1 MDKDT
6 QNLVPNNKEDLNF
19 INNLKLKSIS
29 EIRDIIPQ
37 LLEWMQDMNWPQAP
51 LIADYFSPYINEIQ
65 EELISIL
72 KSNDE
77 IWKYWILHGL
87 ILHSEITPSQKIL
100 LEVKRVYLNASKQEK
115 EEEVDVIAK
124 EILEKYHIPF

>member
-1 MDKDT
+1 MKIDPK
-6 QNLVPNNKEDLNF
+6 NLVPKNKEDSNF

-51 LIADYFSPYINEIQ
+51 LIADYFSPHINEIQ

-87 ILHSEITPSQKIL
+87 ILHSEITLSQKIL

-115 EEEVDVIAK
+115 EEEVDVIAM

>member
-1 MDKDT
+1 
-6 QNLVPNNKEDLNF
+6 
-19 INNLKLKSIS
+19 
-29 EIRDIIPQ
+29 
-37 LLEWMQDMNWPQAP
+37 MNWPQAP
-51 LIADYFSPYINEIQ
+51 LIADYFSPHINEIQ

-115 EEEVDVIAK
+115 EEEVDVIAM

>member
-1 MDKDT
+1 MDNK
-6 QNLVPNNKEDLNF
+6 NLIPKGKEDTNF
-19 INNLKLKSIS
+19 INVLKMKSIS
-29 EIRDIIPQ
+29 EIRDLIPQ

-124 EILEKYHIPF
+124 EILEKYKLPF

>member
-6 QNLVPNNKEDLNF
+6 KNLVPNNKEDSNF
-19 INNLKLKSIS
+19 IHDLKLKSIS

-87 ILHSEITPSQKIL
+87 ILHSEITPGQKIL

-124 EILEKYHIPF
+124 EILEKYKLPF

>member
-1 MDKDT
+1 MKIDT
-6 QNLVPNNKEDLNF
+6 KNLVPNNKEGLNF

-29 EIRDIIPQ
+29 EIRDLIPQ

-77 IWKYWILHGL
+77 MWKYWILHGL

-124 EILEKYHIPF
+124 EILKKYHIPF

>member
-1 MDKDT
+1 MKMDNK
-6 QNLVPNNKEDLNF
+6 NLIPKGKEDTNF
-19 INNLKLKSIS
+19 INVLKMKSIS
-29 EIRDIIPQ
+29 EIRDLIPQ

-124 EILEKYHIPF
+124 EILEKYKLPF

>member
-6 QNLVPNNKEDLNF
+6 KNLVPNNKEDLNF
-19 INNLKLKSIS
+19 IHNLKLKSIS

-72 KSNDE
+72 KSNDVM
-77 IWKYWILHGL
+77 WKYWILHSL

-100 LEVKRVYLNASKQEK
+100 LEVKNVYLNATPHDK
-115 EEEVDVIAK
+115 EAEVDIIAS
-124 EILEKYHIPF
+124 EILEKYKLSF

>member
-6 QNLVPNNKEDLNF
+6 QNLVPKNKEDLNF

-29 EIRDIIPQ
+29 EIRDFIPQ

-87 ILHSEITPSQKIL
+87 ILHSEITPSRKIL
-100 LEVKRVYLNASKQEK
+100 LEVK
-115 EEEVDVIAK
+115 I
-124 EILEKYHIPF
+124 FT

>member
-6 QNLVPNNKEDLNF
+6 KNLVPNNKEDLNF
-19 INNLKLKSIS
+19 IHNLKLKSIS

-87 ILHSEITPSQKIL
+87 ILHSEITPGQKIL

-124 EILEKYHIPF
+124 EILEKYKLPF